1 MDLALTTLAFI
12 LGLGAE
18 GFLAIRNKNENTKPF
33 AKIFLLMV
41 IAMGAV
47 IALQIE
53 WLSDASSFLLYLA
66 IPGVMFFSYRFRNHV
81 LPVINEQMLLS
92 LLIITV
98 FILFVYAPGIF
109 ECLPMQVCIGLPAL
123 IILLLA
129 FTPIKPGRR
138 LRLAVYVLFI
148 FASILFALFQLSFL
162 APDAFSRDNS
172 VSPLEQFPLVV
183 SSGMIFFGLGAYAIM
198 LLELLPVSSEIV
210 PLSRRMD
217 EIREHVTFL
226 SDKYSAYQMNP
237 FHAAATIVVLG
248 GILFLN
254 HSLQIVPDLLLANIS
269 FLLAFHSGTFLEN
282 FRKD

>member
-33 AKIFLLMV
+33 ATIFLLMV

-66 IPGVMFFSYRFRNHV
+66 VPGVMFFSYRFRKHV

-109 ECLPMQVCIGLPAL
+109 DACLCRLA
-123 IILLLA
+123 LA
-129 FTPIKPGRR
+129 F
-138 LRLAVYVLFI
+138 L
-148 FASILFALFQLSFL
+148 
-162 APDAFSRDNS
+162 
-172 VSPLEQFPLVV
+172 
-183 SSGMIFFGLGAYAIM
+183 
-198 LLELLPVSSEIV
+198 
-210 PLSRRMD
+210 
-217 EIREHVTFL
+217 
-226 SDKYSAYQMNP
+226 
-237 FHAAATIVVLG
+237 
-248 GILFLN
+248 
-254 HSLQIVPDLLLANIS
+254 HS
-269 FLLAFHSGTFLEN
+269 
-282 FRKD
+282 